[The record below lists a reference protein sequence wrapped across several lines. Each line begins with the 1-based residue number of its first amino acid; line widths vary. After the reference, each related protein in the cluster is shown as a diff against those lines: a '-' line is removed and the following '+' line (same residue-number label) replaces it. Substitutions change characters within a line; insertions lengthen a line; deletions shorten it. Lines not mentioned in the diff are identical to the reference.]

1 MISLNLEFNIAVHL
15 LTFLLKHDDER
26 FSSNEL
32 AERICIN
39 PAQLRRVTR
48 KLNQHHYLATSRG
61 KFGGYQANDMT
72 ANVNLS
78 ELFVMFKEDRS
89 EGRLFTGDAG
99 SDCEVSREIGN
110 TMFKFHQKEEELL
123 INYYQ
128 NVTIKDVL
136 NETIKEDNYEKV

>member
-1 MISLNLEFNIAVHL
+1 MNLEFNIAVHL
-15 LTFLLKHDDER
+15 LTFLLKHYDER

-32 AERICIN
+32 AESICIN
-39 PAQLRRVTR
+39 PVQLRRVTR
-48 KLNQHHYLATSRG
+48 KLNQHHYLETSRG

-89 EGRLFTGDAG
+89 EGRLFTGYAG

-123 INYYQ
+123 IHYYQ

-136 NETIKEDNYEKV
+136 NETIKEDNYEKI

>member
-1 MISLNLEFNIAVHL
+1 
-15 LTFLLKHDDER
+15 
-26 FSSNEL
+26 
-32 AERICIN
+32 N

-61 KFGGYQANDMT
+61 RFGGCQATDMT

-78 ELFVMFKEDRS
+78 ELFVMCKEDRS

-99 SDCEVSREIGN
+99 SDCEVSGEIGN

-123 INYYQ
+123 INEYRTAAIQ
-128 NVTIKDVL
+128 GVLNETSKDVL
-136 NETIKEDNYEKV
+136 NETSKEDYYEKV